1 MWSALPTDRPI
12 DRYQETDLNF
22 LRILPALLLA
32 LIVSG
37 CATMSPDECRFA
49 NWYDVGMRDGLAG
62 RTLSL
67 YNSRVE
73 DCTEAA
79 VRVDGNAYL
88 RGRDEGLQSY
98 CRLEN
103 AVAIGLNGGSYEG
116 VCPAG
121 IDGEFRRRYEI
132 AYNVY
137 AAHGEVARIDGRMRS
152 AEDQLRRIDRDEDH
166 RLHDAKND
174 DERRR
179 IRREADDTR
188 RRVRNELRDL
198 DFAALRAR
206 DAARAAE
213 WTLSTLR

>member
-1 MWSALPTDRPI
+1 MRA
-12 DRYQETDLNF
+12 
-22 LRILPALLLA
+22 ALLLPLTLLLA
-32 LIVSG
+32 S

-49 NWYDVGMRDGLAG
+49 NWYDVGMGDGLAG

-67 YNSRVE
+67 YNARVE
-73 DCTEAA
+73 ACTEAA

-88 RGRDEGLQSY
+88 RGRDEGLQGY

-103 AVAIGLNGGSYEG
+103 AVAVGLNGGSYEG

-121 IDGEFRRRYEI
+121 IDGEFRRRYAI
-132 AYNVY
+132 AYTVH
-137 AAHGEVARIDGRMRS
+137 AARGEVARIDGRLRS
-152 AEDQLRRIDRDEDH
+152 ADERLHRIDRDEDQ

-179 IRREADDTR
+179 IRREADDAR
-188 RRVRNELRDL
+188 RRARNELRDL

-206 DAARAAE
+206 DALRAAE

>member
-1 MWSALPTDRPI
+1 MRA
-12 DRYQETDLNF
+12 
-22 LRILPALLLA
+22 ALLLPLTLLLA
-32 LIVSG
+32 S
-37 CATMSPDECRFA
+37 CATMTPDECRFA

-62 RTLSL
+62 QPLAL

-79 VRVDGNAYL
+79 VHVDGNAYL
-88 RGRDEGLQSY
+88 RGRDDGLKSY
-98 CRLEN
+98 CRFDN
-103 AVAIGLNGGSYEG
+103 AVAVGLAGGSYAG

-137 AAHGEVARIDGRMRS
+137 AARGEIARIDGRMRS
-152 AEDQLRRIDRDEDH
+152 TEERLHRIDRDEDQ
-166 RLHDAKND
+166 RLRSAKTD
-174 DERRR
+174 DDRRR
-179 IRREADDTR
+179 IRREYDDER
-188 RRVRNELRDL
+188 RRLRNELRDL

-206 DAARAAE
+206 DAVRAAE